1 MIIRQAFPAF
11 RHRLLYP
18 LKSHAPHRLTS
29 TSTPPTLTSRL
40 SRLESRLPR
49 FLRHITTPLRTA
61 PLSHITAFL
70 LLHELTAILPLLA
83 LATAFH
89 QYDYL
94 PPYISEGK
102 WVKEGTVKFGGYMKR
117 KGWIGSEGSW
127 WGTGEGAVRVVV
139 EVATAW
145 AVVKLLLPVRLLV
158 SVWGTPWFARWT
170 VVPVGA
176 WVRRVVGRGKGKVG
190 MGSSKPAAGTG
201 AVGGGVGPRE
211 GVK

>member
-1 MIIRQAFPAF
+1 MIIRQCLRAFQQHPL
-11 RHRLLYP
+11 RRLRCSVSRRLASTTTTP
-18 LKSHAPHRLTS
+18 SLTTRLT
-29 TSTPPTLTSRL
+29 
-40 SRLESRLPR
+40 RLESRLPR

-70 LLHELTAILPLLA
+70 LLHELTAIVPLLA

-89 QYDYL
+89 QCDYL
-94 PPYISEGK
+94 PPVISEGK

-117 KGWIGSEGSW
+117 KGWIGEEGSW
-127 WGTGEGAVRVVV
+127 WGTGEGAVRVVM

-145 AVVKLLLPVRLLV
+145 AVVKLLLPVRLVV
-158 SVWGTPWFARWT
+158 SVWGTPWFARWS

-176 WVRRVVGRGKGKVG
+176 WLGRVVGRVKGKAG